1 MSVVHVADTMIIF
14 TRTLFSG
21 KSPFEGASEGRYSES
36 PGGEDCTGSFDMAT
50 PPGTNGRADDAI
62 SRSVGGHHGPHPP
75 YAIFQQIWPQDFF
88 LTSDLLGSCGYGAG
102 SDDFPLFLER
112 RFLWNALWS
121 FVG

>member
-1 MSVVHVADTMIIF
+1 MNPQVEKIALDPLTWQHHQVPTGGRTTRFLDLSAATMAHIHPMQSF
-14 TRTLFSG
+14 N
-21 KSPFEGASEGRYSES
+21 RY
-36 PGGEDCTGSFDMAT
+36 GLKT
-50 PPGTNGRADDAI
+50 
-62 SRSVGGHHGPHPP
+62 
-75 YAIFQQIWPQDFF
+75 FF